1 MQTFEE
7 FLIENYE
14 INLEQYEKLEDVYTK
29 KIILNE
35 YVAFINC

>member
-7 FLIENYE
+7 FLLENYE
-14 INLEQYEKLEDVYTK
+14 INLEQYEKLDDIYTK

-35 YVAFINC
+35 YGAFINC